1 MSLTKRWLEEVSE
14 SMGLAG
20 KINNKVI
27 QKAQDR
33 AAHIMDEV
41 YDQARDEVNRIEVYF
56 DHRNNFVL
64 VG

>member
-41 YDQARDEVNRIEVYF
+41 YDQARDEAYEAGRLEPEDI
-56 DHRNNFVL
+56 
-64 VG
+64 